1 MLCLAEAGRL
11 QRVELA
17 MFASQTKRSDRW
29 SDQLTPAG
37 VVDMALR
44 GTEAQWWELYH
55 AARRD
60 AALRE
65 QLAALLQ
72 HADPE
77 LNGGRRLWLAL
88 LRRMATEQP

>member
-1 MLCLAEAGRL
+1 
-11 QRVELA
+11 
-17 MFASQTKRSDRW
+17 MFAFQTKRSDRW
-29 SDQLTPAG
+29 SEQLTPAG

-72 HADPE
+72 QADPE

-88 LRRMATEQP
+88 LRRMGTEEQ